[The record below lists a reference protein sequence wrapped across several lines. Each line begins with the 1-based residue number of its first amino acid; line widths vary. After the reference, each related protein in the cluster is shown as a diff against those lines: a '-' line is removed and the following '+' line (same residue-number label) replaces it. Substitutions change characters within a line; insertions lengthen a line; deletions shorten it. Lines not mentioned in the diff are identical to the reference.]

1 MNSLNGLS
9 STSFCRYNRGAGII
23 SVSFSL
29 LNRVL
34 PPALSLKELL
44 DLTHTLHAWLVIPA
58 ALLTLASLPIAS
70 QAQRTSNSPAASADS
85 DLSAA
90 QKTKV
95 AARKARFERDVAAL
109 RADKKMT
116 DAQKQAK
123 FEGIAH
129 AADSDL
135 MAILTPVQRE
145 QVTQRKAINV
155 QFSKDLAALRTNT
168 TMTEAQKKAQF
179 QVMMAARQNA
189 LLATLPPAQRARV
202 EREQQ
207 VKAAQ
212 VASMRRQIEELG
224 NSIQKSESPAQ
235 LKQIQAITQRT
246 RAQEQIVV
254 ADRSLSDQVKGSRI
268 EALRHSAQ
276 MKIDALLTPMQRAQF
291 ARLRTLITTPPTQ

>member
-1 MNSLNGLS
+1 M
-9 STSFCRYNRGAGII
+9 
-23 SVSFSL
+23 
-29 LNRVL
+29 
-34 PPALSLKELL
+34 
-44 DLTHTLHAWLVIPA
+44 THTLRAWLVIPA

-212 VASMRRQIEELG
+212 VASIRRQIEELG